1 MRYDLWWISHAIGID
16 IHFCLFVSLYSISFL
31 KKETKQKRSET
42 IAIYIA
48 REEKCTNPKSAFQF
62 EKCKQNGAIFHSGSI
77 EHLIRGYQT
86 VNRLFSN
93 LHVRV
98 SLFVRSF
105 LFSLIF
111 KDSTLFVFLGNIYRS
126 VANEIENENTNKQT
140 NERRKKK
147 KSSANQDYI
156 IVWIYLLLK
165 YAFQSIFSPFCQW
178 RRRRRV
184 NDWKKQITIIARE
197 GERERERMENIWVSF
212 DQTVIASEC
221 INLSRKRKRKQESE
235 SKAQHFI
242 CLNASVCAI
251 YALHLVAIHFPNT
264 SLDAFCRSFVW
275 TLLLPIPWWI
285 QRLNSMVSRIII
297 IIIIIIAANED
308 EIRM

>member
-1 MRYDLWWISHAIGID
+1 MDLFIVKICISID
-16 IHFCLFVSLYSISFL
+16 IFSIL
-31 KKETKQKRSET
+31 
-42 IAIYIA
+42 
-48 REEKCTNPKSAFQF
+48 P
-62 EKCKQNGAIFHSGSI
+62 
-77 EHLIRGYQT
+77 
-86 VNRLFSN
+86 V
-93 LHVRV
+93 
-98 SLFVRSF
+98 
-105 LFSLIF
+105 
-111 KDSTLFVFLGNIYRS
+111 
-126 VANEIENENTNKQT
+126 
-140 NERRKKK
+140 KKK
-147 KSSANQDYI
+147 TKSKRLKEANNN
-156 IVWIYLLLK
+156 K
-165 YAFQSIFSPFCQW
+165 ST
-178 RRRRRV
+178 RGR
-184 NDWKKQITIIARE
+184 
-197 GERERERMENIWVSF
+197 ERERERMENIWVSF

-285 QRLNSMVSRIII
+285 ERLNSMVSRII